1 MTPHEAPHDIPHDS
15 GPDAVETGLTAAQE
29 GAILAL
35 LSEPSIAAA
44 AVKANVGQRSLHRWM
59 REAPFLD
66 EYRRARREAFSQAI
80 GLTQRSSAAAVA
92 TLLRV
97 MHDPTAPWPSRVQA
111 ASHVLRFARESIEL
125 DDLAARVEKLEAS
138 QPDEDDR

>member
-1 MTPHEAPHDIPHDS
+1 MIPQEAP
-15 GPDAVETGLTAAQE
+15 PDAPETGLTAAQE

-35 LSEPSIAAA
+35 LSEPSIAQAA
-44 AVKANVGQRSLHRWM
+44 RTASVGQRTLHTWL
-59 REAPFLD
+59 REPLFLD

-125 DDLAARVEKLEAS
+125 DDLAARVERLEAT
-138 QPDEDDR
+138 QPEEDDR